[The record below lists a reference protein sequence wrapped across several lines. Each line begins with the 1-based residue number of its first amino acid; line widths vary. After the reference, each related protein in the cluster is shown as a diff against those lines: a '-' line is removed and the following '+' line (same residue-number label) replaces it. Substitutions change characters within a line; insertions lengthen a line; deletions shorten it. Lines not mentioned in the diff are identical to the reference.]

1 MRAARLMAPGRFEM
15 QDIDVPEPG
24 PGEVLV
30 RVGGAGLCGSDVHI
44 VHMKSAPFPFPMTL
58 GHETAGVVEKWGS
71 GVKGLERG
79 QRVLVAGI
87 WGCGQCRAC
96 LEGRENACEYWARRS
111 PVPRGPGLGFNG
123 GMAEFMVAPA
133 RSLYQLG
140 DLDPVQAAPLGDA
153 GVTPCHAINL
163 VRSHLRGDAT
173 VVVIG
178 VGGLGHMA
186 LQILRATTACR
197 LIAVDTDAGRL
208 NASRA
213 HGADDTVLS
222 DAHAAATLLQ
232 MTGGLGA
239 LGSLTAIWLLQE
251 ARCSSSVLMGR
262 SGRGSAG
269 GLPAARGG
277 VWASVLAV
285 RCDTA
290 SRSEWGVVVSSPAGT
305 VAHSGGCLA
314 DSLAQSQ
321 TARRFDAVLAPKV
334 AALSEIGEARAGG
347 ELAMVFSSIA
357 VPLASAG
364 QANYVAANA
373 SMDLWVELCGHRGS
387 RAASIQWGAWGGR
400 GMTSGRSTVARA
412 EGSGIGLVSAE
423 VGVRALHFTAA
434 REGWGGRVASPLA
447 TVTVTNS

>member
-111 PVPRGPGLGFNG
+111 PVPLGPGLGFNG

-239 LGSLTAIWLLQE
+239 QVVFDFAGVSPTLALANAVVATYGALVMVGLGTGSL
-251 ARCSSSVLMGR
+251 SVVADAPP
-262 SGRGSAG
+262 AG
-269 GLPAARGG
+269 APK
-277 VWASVLAV
+277 
-285 RCDTA
+285 
-290 SRSEWGVVVSSPAGT
+290 WGVTLIRPYGATSRDIFEVIG
-305 VAHSGGCLA
+305 
-314 DSLAQSQ
+314 LAQQGKLKADLERHPLSEAPGVL
-321 TARRFDAVLAPKV
+321 TALAEGKVRGRAVL
-334 AALSEIGEARAGG
+334 
-347 ELAMVFSSIA
+347 
-357 VPLASAG
+357 VP
-364 QANYVAANA
+364 
-373 SMDLWVELCGHRGS
+373 
-387 RAASIQWGAWGGR
+387 
-400 GMTSGRSTVARA
+400 
-412 EGSGIGLVSAE
+412 
-423 VGVRALHFTAA
+423 
-434 REGWGGRVASPLA
+434 
-447 TVTVTNS
+447 